1 MGLFKSSTVDQI
13 NAIAAKSKDLVPQ
26 TKPVSTSVTDTL
38 NEISQRVL
46 NYFPDSPARPVSS
59 IDELHEYI
67 DHCIEVGYAGID
79 TETTGLDRIRDYV
92 VGWSIYAPGK
102 DEIYI
107 PCKHRMPIFETLY
120 TNQLTYEQ
128 CKPELQRLVDAK
140 VRMIFANADFDIAMI
155 YKDLGVD
162 FCDTCYYD
170 VILAW
175 RCLKENE
182 KDNSL
187 KGLYAKYPK
196 KGKVDPMKFSDFF
209 PPSLFPYC
217 KPEIAALYAANDAKI
232 TYELFVWQLPYVTK
246 GSELCTKHHLEKI
259 ADLVWNIE
267 FPMIKVC
274 AMLHRR
280 GMFLD
285 DTIVAPLHVRYQK
298 KLDATRTEL
307 ANAVQQL
314 IDERDTAVNRK
325 RPFRTG
331 SDFNSNSNPHVLYLL
346 KNLLGLDVSST
357 GKEVLNEVSHPVA
370 KIILDERKMVK
381 LLGTY
386 IDKMPGVVGSDNR
399 VHCSFKSIG
408 AACVTGDTIVP
419 TSDGYV
425 TIGELCESNGCVEG
439 QLIEVPGI
447 TIFNKDQNP
456 EVATHVVKYTDVP
469 TVKVELEYGITIEG
483 TPNHPIMVSKYL
495 ASDEIYANS
504 KLLNSFWDDR
514 HFKNLEALNVGDW
527 VELPC
532 NYSCNP
538 STYVPTGLVLHP
550 PYQTS
555 RTVATMPEFYD
566 EDFAEFLGMYHADG
580 HAAFS
585 AGTYTITFSNQ
596 HADVIRRI
604 EELGLKLFN
613 VPASHYTAQAA
624 KHEIDT
630 YLSCMQI
637 KDIDRILSHGKRNK
651 RIPSAI
657 WKSPKTVINSY
668 IKGLTLDSSVYL
680 EYGRAAFALSVFDV
694 IDATMI
700 QMHLASQGILC
711 YMCWN
716 ENKGGLKS
724 PNLTFNP
731 DNYMRF
737 RDTIGFVESRK
748 YVETEGCIRNLYR
761 SRRIGDS
768 FRLKVKKITASRNTV
783 YDLHVPGSHSF
794 ISNGVISHNTGRMCL
809 AKGTMVSI
817 LDGHKPIEYIEP
829 GDVVYCLDENDMPV
843 VRKVLNKWRT
853 GRNQKCV
860 LVNFNDT
867 RYRTSRH
874 LICTPEHRIM
884 LNSGE
889 WVEAINLQPGQ
900 ELKVLNT
907 FVPTI
912 KHVSA
917 TVLSVVMMPDFKLY
931 DVYDIEVD
939 DPGHHFAAN
948 GIIVHNSSE
957 SPNLQNIPSKLHDIR
972 HMFRATPEITEL
984 MEVDDDNMIVLSDID
999 RIEVKGK
1006 GLTYVKDLVVG
1017 DIVIMSDG
1025 QETCEFKIADLEFI
1039 EESACYKIGLEQL
1052 FS

>member
-38 NEISQRVL
+38 NEISQKVVE
-46 NYFPDSPARPVSS
+46 YFKDSHARPITTVR
-59 IDELHEYI
+59 ELHEYI
-67 DHCIEVGYAGID
+67 DHCIKVGYAGID

-107 PCKHRMPIFETLY
+107 PCKHRMPIFETPY
-120 TNQLTYEQ
+120 PNQLTYEQ

-140 VRMIFANADFDIAMI
+140 VRMVFANADFDIAMI

-280 GMFLD
+280 GVFLD
-285 DTIVAPLHVRYQK
+285 DTVVAPLHVRYQQ
-298 KLDATRTEL
+298 KLDEDRAEL
-307 ANAVQQL
+307 SRMVQQL
-314 IDERDTAVNRK
+314 IDEKDAPVNRK
-325 RPFRTG
+325 RPFRSG
-331 SDFNSNSNPHVLYLL
+331 ADFNPNSNVHVPYLI
-346 KNLLGLDVSST
+346 KTLLGHADITST
-357 GKEVLNEVSHPVA
+357 GKEVLNELNEPVA
-370 KIILDERKMVK
+370 KQILKVRNDVK

-386 IDKMPGVVGSDNR
+386 VDKMPGITGPDNR

-408 AACVTGDTIVP
+408 AA
-419 TSDGYV
+419 
-425 TIGELCESNGCVEG
+425 
-439 QLIEVPGI
+439 
-447 TIFNKDQNP
+447 
-456 EVATHVVKYTDVP
+456 
-469 TVKVELEYGITIEG
+469 
-483 TPNHPIMVSKYL
+483 
-495 ASDEIYANS
+495 
-504 KLLNSFWDDR
+504 
-514 HFKNLEALNVGDW
+514 
-527 VELPC
+527 
-532 NYSCNP
+532 
-538 STYVPTGLVLHP
+538 
-550 PYQTS
+550 
-555 RTVATMPEFYD
+555 
-566 EDFAEFLGMYHADG
+566 
-580 HAAFS
+580 
-585 AGTYTITFSNQ
+585 
-596 HADVIRRI
+596 
-604 EELGLKLFN
+604 
-613 VPASHYTAQAA
+613 
-624 KHEIDT
+624 
-630 YLSCMQI
+630 
-637 KDIDRILSHGKRNK
+637 
-651 RIPSAI
+651 
-657 WKSPKTVINSY
+657 
-668 IKGLTLDSSVYL
+668 
-680 EYGRAAFALSVFDV
+680 
-694 IDATMI
+694 
-700 QMHLASQGILC
+700 
-711 YMCWN
+711 
-716 ENKGGLKS
+716 
-724 PNLTFNP
+724 
-731 DNYMRF
+731 
-737 RDTIGFVESRK
+737 
-748 YVETEGCIRNLYR
+748 
-761 SRRIGDS
+761 
-768 FRLKVKKITASRNTV
+768 
-783 YDLHVPGSHSF
+783 
-794 ISNGVISHNTGRMCL
+794 TGRMCL

-829 GDVVYCLDENDMPV
+829 GDMVYCLDENDMPV

-860 LVNFNDT
+860 LVNFKDT
-867 RYRTSRH
+867 RYKTSRH

-889 WVEAINLQPGQ
+889 WIEAINLQPGQ

-957 SPNLQNIPSKLHDIR
+957 SPNMQNIPSKLHDIR
-972 HMFRATPEITEL
+972 HMFRATPEQTEL

-999 RIEVKGK
+999 RIEVKDK
-1006 GLTYVKDLVVG
+1006 GLTYVKDLVIG
-1017 DIVIMSDG
+1017 DIVTMSDG
-1025 QETCEFKIADLEFI
+1025 QETCEFKISGLEVL
-1039 EESACYKIGLEQL
+1039 EDSACCKIELEQI
-1052 FS
+1052 FN